1 MMKLCTEFEGVI
13 GPPGFDDCQ
22 AVCHGGDVD
31 LRIIGVT
38 VDVESTL
45 VNDLGSHVNNVG
57 ERAEHRALRN
67 TVEDLQW
74 FAGT

>member
-1 MMKLCTEFEGVI
+1 MCVNVFTVEFQGVV

-38 VDVESTL
+38 VDVESTM
-45 VNDLGSHVNNVG
+45 VNDLGV
-57 ERAEHRALRN
+57 ACK
-67 TVEDLQW
+67 
-74 FAGT
+74 